1 MVTQSKLI
9 QCPTIEQL
17 LSNELGN
24 GKKWNCSG
32 LIEGTPLSGFC
43 VEGLWRPQK
52 AQSGLLI
59 CGPRFE
65 LETHAL
71 LHSVTGEN
79 KTEYMPFCPDVFY

>member
-1 MVTQSKLI
+1 MMVTQSKLI

-52 AQSGLLI
+52 AVRIADLRAEVWIGDP
-59 CGPRFE
+59 C
-65 LETHAL
+65 T
-71 LHSVTGEN
+71 T
-79 KTEYMPFCPDVFY
+79 T